1 MKVMKYLVIDY
12 CLNFSFISN
21 SKEELIESLGYELG
35 EIELLKIQL
44 EERHTTAKQTLSSL
58 TQQETQF
65 NQSLFDKYGNI
76 QLNPQTGEYTQ
87 TK

>member
-1 MKVMKYLVIDY
+1 MSL
-12 CLNFSFISN
+12 ISEKQAI
-21 SKEELIESLGYELG
+21 STDELEQLRNIQQSTQQLIYELG

-44 EERHTTAKQTLSSL
+44 EERHTKAKQTLSSL
-58 TQQETQF
+58 TQQEAQY
-65 NQSLFDKYGNI
+65 NQSLVDKYGTI

>member
-1 MKVMKYLVIDY
+1 MSL
-12 CLNFSFISN
+12 ISE
-21 SKEELIESLGYELG
+21 KHTIATDELEQLRNIQQSTQQLIYELG

-44 EERHTTAKQTLSSL
+44 EERHTRAKQTLSSL

>member
-1 MKVMKYLVIDY
+1 MSL
-12 CLNFSFISN
+12 ISE
-21 SKEELIESLGYELG
+21 KHTIATDELEQLRNIQQSTQQLIYELG

>member
-1 MKVMKYLVIDY
+1 MSL
-12 CLNFSFISN
+12 ISE
-21 SKEELIESLGYELG
+21 KHTIATDELEQLRNIQQSTKQLIYELG

>member
-1 MKVMKYLVIDY
+1 MSL
-12 CLNFSFISN
+12 ISE
-21 SKEELIESLGYELG
+21 KHTIATDELEQLRNIQQSTQQLIYELG

-44 EERHTTAKQTLSSL
+44 EERHTTTKQTLSSL